1 VFSDNR
7 PFISGN
13 KTLSNFPRFTL
24 SGERKWVCPAFGHSE
39 KNKMWKGYLGTE
51 DVNIEGA
58 LEEQA
63 KAIARMGNRVFR
75 APQRLIRMG
84 INDVRRYRRPMNP

>member
-1 VFSDNR
+1 
-7 PFISGN
+7 
-13 KTLSNFPRFTL
+13 
-24 SGERKWVCPAFGHSE
+24 
-39 KNKMWKGYLGTE
+39 MWKVYLGSE
-51 DVNIEGA
+51 DVDIEGA

-63 KAIARMGNRVFR
+63 KVIARMGSRVFR